1 MLRNT
6 FKYRDTMRKK
16 LRGHVNMKTKIICIV
31 VSLMM
36 LAITAVSATSP
47 MVDTKA
53 VNRNPTSEQNSF
65 SQSSETSRTD
75 WQQIAKITASDASPE
90 HIFGYAVDLDGDY
103 AVIGQGFHSFNASAY
118 IFKRDVA
125 NWTQEAILIPSDG
138 FPGNAFG
145 YSVAISGDTVVI
157 GAPAV
162 AEWTG
167 AVYVFTRSGTTWTQ
181 QAKLTPPD
189 GIPADEFGFSVD
201 LAGDTTVIGASYAGN
216 GWSGKAY
223 VFIRT
228 GTTWAYEAT
237 VTASDGQPEDQF
249 GWSVAISG
257 DTTVIGSVYDDE
269 RTGSAYVFTRSGTT
283 WTQQAKLMASDA
295 ALEDAFGVSVAIDQ
309 DTIVVGAGW
318 KDTFIGAAYIY
329 TRSGTTWTQE
339 AKINASDG
347 TNGNEFGMA
356 VSISG
361 DTVAVG
367 ARFVNVW
374 TGAAYIYSRTGTT
387 WTEEARINASDG
399 EYFDQFGWSIA
410 ISGNYV
416 IAGAPGE
423 TSPYTGAAYI
433 FWKPIP
439 QTPKLSIILKG
450 GLGLTIR
457 VDNTGNAN
465 ATNVNVTCTV
475 SGGFILFGK
484 NTQQTISTIGVNQTS
499 SFKTTIL
506 GLGKTSM
513 KVTAVCDEGTAAERT
528 VNATVFLIIVYGVV

>member
-1 MLRNT
+1 M
-6 FKYRDTMRKK
+6 K
-16 LRGHVNMKTKIICIV
+16 MKTKIICII

-36 LAITAVSATSP
+36 LAITAFSAAGT

-53 VNRNPTSEQNSF
+53 LKINPATEQNLL
-65 SQSSETSRTD
+65 SQSTEASRSD
-75 WQQIAKITASDASPE
+75 WQQTAKITASDAAPE
-90 HIFGYAVDLDGDY
+90 HIFGYAVSLDGDY
-103 AVIGQGFHSFNASAY
+103 AVVGQGFHANNGTAY
-118 IFKRDVA
+118 IFKRTGTE
-125 NWTQEAILIPSDG
+125 WTQEAQLLASDG

-145 YSVAISGDTVVI
+145 YSVAISGDTALI

-162 AEWTG
+162 SEWTG
-167 AVYVFTRSGTTWTQ
+167 AAYVFIRTGATWTQ
-181 QAKLTPPD
+181 QAKLTAPD
-189 GIPADEFGFSVD
+189 GIPADEFGFSVVLD
-201 LAGDTTVIGASYAGN
+201 GDTALIGASYAGN

-223 VFIRT
+223 VFTRT
-228 GTTWAYEAT
+228 GTTWAVEAT
-237 VTASDGQPEDQF
+237 LTASDGQPEDQF
-249 GWSVAISG
+249 GWSVSLSG
-257 DTTVIGSVYDDE
+257 DFAVIGSVYDDE
-269 RTGSAYVFTRSGTT
+269 RTGSAYVFTRTGTT
-283 WTQQAKLMASDA
+283 WTQQAKLSASDA
-295 ALEDAFGVSVAIDQ
+295 ALEDAFGVSVGIDG

-318 KDTFIGAAYIY
+318 KDTFTGAAYIY
-329 TRSGTTWTQE
+329 TRTETTWTQE
-339 AKINASDG
+339 AKITASDG
-347 TNGNEFGMA
+347 TNGNDFGMA

-367 ARFVNVW
+367 ARFVNTW

-410 ISGNYV
+410 IDGNTV

-423 TSPYTGAAYI
+423 TSPYTGAAYL

-457 VDNTGNAN
+457 VDNTGSVN

-475 SGGFILFGK
+475 TGGLILFGK
-484 NTQQTISTIGVNQTS
+484 YTQQTITNIGVNQTNT
-499 SFKTTIL
+499 FKTTII

-513 KVTAVCDEGTAAERT
+513 KVSAVCNEGVAVERT
-528 VNATVFLIIVYGVV
+528 INATVFLIFVFGVT

>member
-1 MLRNT
+1 MI
-6 FKYRDTMRKK
+6 MEKK
-16 LRGHVNMKTKIICIV
+16 FVCII

-36 LAITAVSATSP
+36 LAVTAVSAAGTTT
-47 MVDTKA
+47 DTKA
-53 VNRNPTSEQNSF
+53 LNINPATEQNLF
-65 SQSSETSRTD
+65 SQSTEASRSE
-75 WQQIAKITASDASPE
+75 WQQIAKITASDSAPE
-90 HIFGYAVDLDGDY
+90 HIFGYAVSLDGDY
-103 AVIGQGFHSFNASAY
+103 AVVGQGFHAYNGTAY
-118 IFKRDVA
+118 IFKRTGTE
-125 NWTQEAILIPSDG
+125 WTQEAQLQASDS

-145 YSVAISGDTVVI
+145 YSVAISGDTALI

-162 AEWTG
+162 SEWTG
-167 AVYVFTRSGTTWTQ
+167 AAYVFIRTGTTWTQ
-181 QAKLTPPD
+181 QAKLTAPD
-189 GIPADEFGFSVD
+189 GIPADEFGFSVA
-201 LAGDTTVIGASYAGN
+201 LYGDTALIGASYAGN

-223 VFIRT
+223 VFTRT
-228 GTTWAYEAT
+228 GTTWAQEAEL
-237 VTASDGQPEDQF
+237 TASDGQPEDQF

-257 DTTVIGSVYDDE
+257 DTAVVGSVYDDE
-269 RTGSAYVFTRSGTT
+269 RTGSAYVFTRSGTI
-283 WTQQAKLMASDA
+283 WTQQEKLSASDA
-295 ALEDAFGVSVAIDQ
+295 ALEDAFGVSVDIDF

-329 TRSGTTWTQE
+329 TRTETIWTQE
-339 AKINASDG
+339 AKITASDG
-347 TNGNEFGMA
+347 TNGNDFGMA

-367 ARFVNVW
+367 ARFVNTW

-399 EYFDQFGWSIA
+399 GYFDQFGWSIA
-410 ISGNYV
+410 IDGNTV

-423 TSPYTGAAYI
+423 TSPYTGAAYL

-457 VDNTGNAN
+457 VDNTGSAN

-475 SGGFILFGK
+475 SGGLILFGK
-484 NTQQTISTIGVNQTS
+484 NTQQTISNIGVNQTNT
-499 SFKTTIL
+499 FKTTII

-513 KVTAVCDEGTAAERT
+513 KVSAVCNEGASAEQT
-528 VNATVFLIIVYGVV
+528 INATVFLIFVIGVT